1 MSTVDENGFGNII
14 EEDLAGLIETMGFR
28 VDHAETLP
36 LNFKFSREW
45 IENVFDANFLESFPE
60 VDIPTRTR
68 LSEEYNARVKEIS
81 NIIVSIKGAIFS

>member
-14 EEDLAGLIETMGFR
+14 EEDLARLMGTMGFR

-36 LNFKFSREW
+36 LDFKFSREW
-45 IENVFDANFLESFPE
+45 IENVFDTNFFESFPE
-60 VDIPTRTR
+60 VDLPTRTR

-81 NIIVSIKGAIFS
+81 NIIVSIKGGG